1 MKKHQ
6 CICKQADSTK
16 MQRYRCRKKGCGVA
30 QQQTGRKPAAEKDD
44 PRAITARYEKSAKGK
59 WRKVKRRQKQRAR
72 KFREKEKLELAKLGK
87 PKEEHLELEE
97 GYWTPV
103 PPEAPL
109 MAEPLPEEKRGQL
122 PEDFWDK
129 VLERR
134 ADFFR

>member
-59 WRKVKRRQKQRAR
+59 WRKVKRRRRQWAGKVKA
-72 KFREKEKLELAKLGK
+72 ELAKLAV
-87 PKEEHLELEE
+87 PKVKHLE
-97 GYWTPV
+97 GTWTPEPV
-103 PPEAPL
+103 
-109 MAEPLPEEKRGQL
+109 AEELEYDPLPARKRGQL
-122 PEDFWDK
+122 PEDFWEK
-129 VLERR
+129 ILERR
-134 ADFFR
+134 EDFARHRS